1 MKSTSSQNEESI
13 RENEAVFVGF
23 DIHIFIW
30 RAQNKITKTCSEEI
44 RSHQDCNWQGK
55 GPLTSSHFK
64 IFF

>member
-44 RSHQDCNWQGK
+44 RSH
-55 GPLTSSHFK
+55 
-64 IFF
+64 